1 MDRGHG
7 APLRRLAS
15 GAAVTVKF
23 LRHLFAVVLVV
34 AVIVGLGMLWAHVSG
49 GGAGGDLRQ
58 APPQA
63 LPRLEHGKGGA
74 ISVIPGTA
82 YGPRGFRLTWFDLT
96 NTSNLIRTCEIE
108 ALLATVVIMVTAIR
122 RRQRRRRRTA
132 AKVEAATH

>member
-1 MDRGHG
+1 
-7 APLRRLAS
+7 
-15 GAAVTVKF
+15 VKF

-49 GGAGGDLRQ
+49 GGAGSGGAPGPALRQ
-58 APPQA
+58 VSSPQA
-63 LPRLEHGKGGA
+63 LPRPEHVKAGA
-74 ISVIPGTA
+74 ISVIPGAA
-82 YGPRGFRLTWFDLT
+82 YGPHGFRLTWFDLT